1 MRPQESRREAGEAQ
15 GRHGDTAGEWSE
27 PADAAATS
35 ATETTPGL
43 RTSPLPGRGPG
54 LLSRL
59 APFPPLCGRLPA
71 RGTRP
76 GLGLCRL
83 RLDFPYLLC
92 NLLFFVWKRNTFPLS
107 PKEGRASL
115 GSAAPAV
122 RPAGRARRGPPASG
136 PRPRAAGCRP
146 GGGGC
151 SRRRRRRRRGGGW
164 GGRAARRPPLLP
176 PPQPPPPALPGV
188 CFSLWS
194 EAAVMADGGL
204 WRRRRLL

>member
-1 MRPQESRREAGEAQ
+1 MRPRESRRLAGLAQ
-15 GRHGDTAGEWSE
+15 GQHGDTTREWTE

-35 ATETTPGL
+35 ATQETLGL

-54 LLSRL
+54 LLSRFS
-59 APFPPLCGRLPA
+59 PFPPLRGRLPA
-71 RGTRP
+71 GENPP

-83 RLDFPYLLC
+83 RLYFDYLLC
-92 NLLFFVWKRNTFPLS
+92 NLLFFSWKGHTS
-107 PKEGRASL
+107 PRSSGEGRASA
-115 GSAAPAV
+115 GSAV
-122 RPAGRARRGPPASG
+122 RPAGRAQRGPPASG

-151 SRRRRRRRRGGGW
+151 SRRRGGGW
-164 GGRAARRPPLLP
+164 GGRAARRPPLPP
-176 PPQPPPPALPGV
+176 PPQPPPPRPPRCL